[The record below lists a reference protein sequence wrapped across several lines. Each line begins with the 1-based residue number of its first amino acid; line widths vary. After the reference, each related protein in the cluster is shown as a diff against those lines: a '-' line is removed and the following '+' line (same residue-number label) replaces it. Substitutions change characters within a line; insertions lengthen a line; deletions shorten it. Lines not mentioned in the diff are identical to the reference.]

1 MHPQALVVEDDTK
14 TRTLL
19 RSLLEAERF
28 EVEEAGDGVKAL
40 ELMRRE
46 RYDVVLLDIV
56 LPKLSGTEVM
66 DYLRL
71 NDPRTLSAVIVVT
84 GIAVEEIRKLFPSIC
99 DALGK
104 PIIASRLMSRVRQC
118 VNVARVQESAR
129 PN

>member
-1 MHPQALVVEDDTK
+1 MYPKALIVEDEVK
-14 TRTLL
+14 TRVLL

-28 EVEEAGDGVKAL
+28 EVEEAGDGVEAL
-40 ELMRRE
+40 DLIRRE

-66 DYLRL
+66 DYLL
-71 NDPRTLSAVIVVT
+71 LHDPRTLKAVIVVT
-84 GIAVEEIRKLFPSIC
+84 GIAVEEIRELFPSIC

-118 VNVARVQESAR
+118 VAVAG
-129 PN
+129 